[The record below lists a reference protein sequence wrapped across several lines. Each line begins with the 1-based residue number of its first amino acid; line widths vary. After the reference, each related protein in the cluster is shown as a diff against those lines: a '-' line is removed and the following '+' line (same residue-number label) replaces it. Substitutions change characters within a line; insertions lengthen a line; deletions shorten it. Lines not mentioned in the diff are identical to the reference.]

1 MGTEE
6 LVRSLESV
14 VFLSWKRGA
23 FEIRTVGELLLR
35 HTFADWGG
43 DSLFLSRS
51 YPVDTEEEKGL
62 LVINGRDGSRG
73 NL

>member
-14 VFLSWKRGA
+14 VFLSWKSRR
-23 FEIRTVGELLLR
+23 FRIRTGGLLLQAHLQTR
-35 HTFADWGG
+35 LEVVFSQQILASGRKGEGSTG
-43 DSLFLSRS
+43 DH
-51 YPVDTEEEKGL
+51 
-62 LVINGRDGSRG
+62 GREGSRD

>member
-35 HTFADWGG
+35 HTFANWGG
-43 DSLFLSRS
+43 DGPFLSRS
-51 YPVDTEEEKGL
+51 LPVDGRGKGSTGDH
-62 LVINGRDGSRG
+62 GRDGSRG